1 MYIRLGSYSII
12 IGLPWPEKGH
22 AMSNKTQLQENNI
35 ELQGIIDIIQ
45 ELPEAIPDELGSA
58 ITTDV
63 LIGKTFTSDS
73 GIMQQGGLDPET
85 LKTGIYVWKKLTAE
99 GGDFVDFVVN
109 DTETAYPDGGTQDGY
124 WYEKVSD
131 GIPLSVFESSKYA
144 IDTFTLTSDTKATN
158 YSISHSLGSTPKFVF
173 LKIDNMPTGHDATK
187 VILNFVYTAYL
198 APPSTSGY
206 VSLGLAAEFY
216 PRDSSY
222 SYEDREFILSNTKV
236 TFKGAGFYR
245 AGHVYALITVG

>member
-1 MYIRLGSYSII
+1 
-12 IGLPWPEKGH
+12 
-22 AMSNKTQLQENNI
+22 MSNKTQLQANNI

-109 DTETAYPDGGTQDGY
+109 DTETAYPDGGMQEGY
-124 WYEKVSD
+124 WYEKVVE
-131 GIPLSVFESSKYA
+131 GITGIDYGTVTLASSGNLEFSHNLGKVPSHVIVVATTFNSSNFGASYDSNGVGAQSPTTMGSSSFSVSVEKSS
-144 IDTFTLTSDTKATN
+144 
-158 YSISHSLGSTPKFVF
+158 
-173 LKIDNMPTGHDATK
+173 
-187 VILNFVYTAYL
+187 
-198 APPSTSGY
+198 
-206 VSLGLAAEFY
+206 
-216 PRDSSY
+216 
-222 SYEDREFILSNTKV
+222 
-236 TFKGAGFYR
+236 GA
-245 AGHVYALITVG
+245 ITVESNWKWPMESGLTYYWFAIA